1 MKYLRLTLDDQLT
14 GEAIVNSFV
23 QKVKDRVKF
32 LYRQCNFLEE
42 KLRKAI
48 CLALIQCHI
57 DYACSSWHSGLS
69 VNLIRVFSM
78 MIHCIS

>member
-1 MKYLRLTLDDQLT
+1 MINLLGRLLLTLL
-14 GEAIVNSFV
+14 VK
-23 QKVKDRVKF
+23 KVKDRVKF